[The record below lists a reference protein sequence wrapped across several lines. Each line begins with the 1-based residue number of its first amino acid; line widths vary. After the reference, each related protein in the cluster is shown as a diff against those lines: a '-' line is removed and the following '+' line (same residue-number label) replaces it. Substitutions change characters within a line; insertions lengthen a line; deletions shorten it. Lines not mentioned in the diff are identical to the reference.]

1 MASQTPP
8 ADGASQ
14 PPTPGEG
21 AGELRRPRA
30 LRISFCALVV
40 LLAAFQFSE
49 NTADPDLWGHIVFG
63 QQMLQTGAIP
73 RAEIYSWTAQGQPW
87 INHEWLSEIVLGGAH
102 AWLGGSGVLLLKMGV
117 GLLTFALC
125 LRLGGAGAAWPAG
138 FITWA
143 FGALAVVEIS
153 YGFAPRPQI
162 FTALGLAL
170 ELMLLRRI
178 HAGSFLYALA
188 LPVLFLFWI
197 NAHGGALAGFGLLGL
212 AAAATTAQVLWPL
225 ISRRQ
230 PPAGPDQ
237 SPDLPLARS
246 RTALVLWLAL
256 GGVAA
261 ALFCTPWKA
270 EMLRWLIVSVLWMR
284 PEIQEWNPTPLGWD
298 HTAFFVLIV
307 LGILA
312 WTCSRRQRA
321 WWELAA
327 CAAFALLGLRSV
339 RNAPLFSLVALALAP
354 PHLADVL
361 ARFRRFF
368 ARWEMRASNPALRD
382 AAGALCAAGMVG
394 VAVSMFTLHKE
405 HPLTMEAPR
414 SRYPVGAVDFLL
426 NNQLR
431 GRMLAFFDW
440 GEMVIF
446 EAPGCSP
453 SMDGRLDECYSRE
466 LIAAHWNFYNGAPFD
481 QKLLNPDQAD
491 LALLPGNL
499 AGAGELARRPGW
511 KAVYFDDTAVI
522 LARDAGRFP
531 KLQKLNLPVAGPAG
545 AARGRARFPD
555 RNPRWRTNES
565 GADPNHLAMTN
576 RL

>member
-1 MASQTPP
+1 MPWPCGVVSVLDQCPRGRVGGFWIARLGRGGHHRPSSLAIDKPPP
-8 ADGASQ
+8 A
-14 PPTPGEG
+14 
-21 AGELRRPRA
+21 
-30 LRISFCALVV
+30 
-40 LLAAFQFSE
+40 
-49 NTADPDLWGHIVFG
+49 
-63 QQMLQTGAIP
+63 
-73 RAEIYSWTAQGQPW
+73 
-87 INHEWLSEIVLGGAH
+87 
-102 AWLGGSGVLLLKMGV
+102 
-117 GLLTFALC
+117 
-125 LRLGGAGAAWPAG
+125 
-138 FITWA
+138 
-143 FGALAVVEIS
+143 
-153 YGFAPRPQI
+153 
-162 FTALGLAL
+162 
-170 ELMLLRRI
+170 
-178 HAGSFLYALA
+178 
-188 LPVLFLFWI
+188 
-197 NAHGGALAGFGLLGL
+197 
-212 AAAATTAQVLWPL
+212 
-225 ISRRQ
+225 
-230 PPAGPDQ
+230 PAGPDQ

-431 GRMLAFFDW
+431 GRMLAFFRL
-440 GEMVIF
+440 G
-446 EAPGCSP
+446 G
-453 SMDGRLDECYSRE
+453 DGHFR
-466 LIAAHWNFYNGAPFD
+466 
-481 QKLLNPDQAD
+481 
-491 LALLPGNL
+491 
-499 AGAGELARRPGW
+499 
-511 KAVYFDDTAVI
+511 
-522 LARDAGRFP
+522 
-531 KLQKLNLPVAGPAG
+531 GPRVFAIH
-545 AARGRARFPD
+545 GRAV
-555 RNPRWRTNES
+555 
-565 GADPNHLAMTN
+565 G
-576 RL
+576 